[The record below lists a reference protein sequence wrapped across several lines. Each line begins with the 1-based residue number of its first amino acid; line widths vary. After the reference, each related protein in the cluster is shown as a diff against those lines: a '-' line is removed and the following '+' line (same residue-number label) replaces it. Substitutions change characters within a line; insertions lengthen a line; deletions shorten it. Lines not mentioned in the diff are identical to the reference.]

1 LPMSAPLF
9 LKQAQEHLP
18 RAVELRRRIH
28 ACPELGLE
36 LPETRAAILE
46 ELEGLGLDIRTCTT
60 TSGVIA
66 TLRGARPGPT
76 LLLRADMDALPMTED
91 NDFAFKSRHP
101 GRMHACGHDAHVAM
115 LVGAARML
123 AELRGELAGA
133 VKLMFQ
139 PGEEGFFGA
148 RHMIEEGVLEAP
160 QVDAAFAI
168 HVDPRL
174 PSGLVATRPGPLLAS
189 ADNFSIEVSG
199 RGGHAS
205 MPHDAVDPIPVAC
218 EIVLALQSLV
228 TRRIDV
234 FRPVVL
240 TVAKIEAG
248 TTSNVIPASA
258 RLRGTLRAVSEESGE
273 RARAGIQRVVAGIA
287 AAHGVEARVELERGY
302 PVTAN
307 DPGFVEFSLRASREL
322 LGGAKVV
329 EMPSP
334 LMGAE
339 DFSYVLERVPGAMFF
354 LGARPEGVERAAPCH
369 SNLMQIDEA
378 AMATGMALHAA
389 IARSYLS
396 A

>member
-1 LPMSAPLF
+1 
-9 LKQAQEHLP
+9 
-18 RAVELRRRIH
+18 
-28 ACPELGLE
+28 
-36 LPETRAAILE
+36 
-46 ELEGLGLDIRTCTT
+46 
-60 TSGVIA
+60 
-66 TLRGARPGPT
+66 
-76 LLLRADMDALPMTED
+76 
-91 NDFAFKSRHP
+91 
-101 GRMHACGHDAHVAM
+101 MHACGHDAHVAM